1 MLSLFYNK
9 LYVGLLKLFNKPT
22 YSYLIYCLMFGPRNY
37 LVPKSKNNY
46 LRIYLIF
53 RLINYLKMFNILF
66 DILGI
71 KLKNLFNIL
80 FSVWLTNHLVFKL
93 INFICYL
100 G

>member
-1 MLSLFYNK
+1 
-9 LYVGLLKLFNKPT
+9 
-22 YSYLIYCLMFGPRNY
+22 MFRTRNY
-37 LVPKSKNNY
+37 LVPKLKFNY

-53 RLINYLKMFNILF
+53 RLINYSKMFNILF

-80 FSVWLTNHLVFKL
+80 FSVWLINHLVFKL
-93 INFICYL
+93 INYLVFGLINFICYL